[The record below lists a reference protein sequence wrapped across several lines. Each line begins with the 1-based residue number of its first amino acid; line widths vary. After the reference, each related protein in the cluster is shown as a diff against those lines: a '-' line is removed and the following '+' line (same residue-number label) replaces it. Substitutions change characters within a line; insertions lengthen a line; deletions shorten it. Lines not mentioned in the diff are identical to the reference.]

1 MRAVY
6 ASARQQGMTDAM
18 LAAIANYQNSPLFT
32 PREKAAFHFAEMM
45 AGDHKQ
51 ISQELF
57 GELRQYFTEQEIL
70 ELGWRIAIFV
80 GYGRLVY
87 ALGLEDVGKLCPL
100 SAVHEE
106 MQTAA
111 D

>member
-1 MRAVY
+1 
-6 ASARQQGMTDAM
+6 MTDQM
-18 LAAIANYQNSPLFT
+18 LTAILHYQNSPLFT

-57 GELRQYFTEQEIL
+57 DELRQHFSEPEIL

-100 SAVHEE
+100 SAVHGK
-106 MQTAA
+106 MQANGE
-111 D
+111 

>member
-1 MRAVY
+1 
-6 ASARQQGMTDAM
+6 M
-18 LAAIANYQNSPLFT
+18 LMAIPHYQDSPLFT

-45 AGDHKQ
+45 AGNHKQ
-51 ISQELF
+51 ITQDLFDELCQHF
-57 GELRQYFTEQEIL
+57 SEPEIL
-70 ELGWRIAIFV
+70 ELGWRIAIFI

-100 SAVHEE
+100 SVVPEDS
-106 MQTAA
+106 AA

>member
-1 MRAVY
+1 
-6 ASARQQGMTDAM
+6 M
-18 LAAIANYQNSPLFT
+18 LAAIRHYQDSPLFT

-45 AGDHKQ
+45 AGNHKQ
-51 ISQELF
+51 ISQDLF
-57 GELRQYFTEQEIL
+57 DELRQHFSEPEIL

-106 MQTAA
+106 MQANGT
-111 D
+111 

>member
-1 MRAVY
+1 
-6 ASARQQGMTDAM
+6 MTDEM
-18 LAAIANYQNSPLFT
+18 LAAIPHYQDSPLFT
-32 PREKAAFHFAEMM
+32 PREKAAFQFAELM
-45 AGDHKQ
+45 ASDHKQ

-57 GELRQYFTEQEIL
+57 DELRQYFAEPEIL

-100 SAVHEE
+100 SAVHGERQMNGE
-106 MQTAA
+106 
-111 D
+111 

>member
-1 MRAVY
+1 M
-6 ASARQQGMTDAM
+6 
-18 LAAIANYQNSPLFT
+18 IPNFANSDSPLFT

-51 ISQELF
+51 ISQALF
-57 GELRQYFTEQEIL
+57 DELRQHFSEQEML

-100 SAVHEE
+100 SAVHGE
-106 MQTAA
+106 MQRNGE
-111 D
+111 

>member
-1 MRAVY
+1 
-6 ASARQQGMTDAM
+6 M
-18 LAAIANYQNSPLFT
+18 LAAIPHYQDSSLFT

-45 AGDHKQ
+45 ASNHKQ
-51 ISQELF
+51 ISQDLF
-57 GELRQYFTEQEIL
+57 DELRQHFTEPEIL

-100 SAVHEE
+100 PAVHGDG
-106 MQTAA
+106 AA

>member
-1 MRAVY
+1 
-6 ASARQQGMTDAM
+6 M
-18 LAAIANYQNSPLFT
+18 LAALPRYQESPLFT

-45 AGDHKQ
+45 AGNHKQ
-51 ISQELF
+51 ISQALF
-57 GELRQYFTEQEIL
+57 DELRQYFSEPEIL
-70 ELGWRIAIFV
+70 ELGWRIAIFI

-106 MQTAA
+106 QAA
-111 D
+111 G

>member
-1 MRAVY
+1 
-6 ASARQQGMTDAM
+6 M
-18 LAAIANYQNSPLFT
+18 LAAIPYYRDSPLFT

-57 GELRQYFTEQEIL
+57 DELRQHFSEPEIL

-87 ALGLEDVGKLCPL
+87 ALGLDDVGKLCPL
-100 SAVHEE
+100 SPMHEE
-106 MQTAA
+106 RAA